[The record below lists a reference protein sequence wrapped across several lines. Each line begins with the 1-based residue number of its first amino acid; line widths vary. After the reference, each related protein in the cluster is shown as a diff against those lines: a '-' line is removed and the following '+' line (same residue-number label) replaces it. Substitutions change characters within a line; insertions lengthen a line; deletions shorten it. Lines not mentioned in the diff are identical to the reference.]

1 MLLLMLLLGMMMLRL
16 MLILQLLLLSLVVL
30 LLQLLLPSIVSHV
43 LINAI
48 TRGGVF
54 GGRSL
59 IIWSGDLRLWKGLRG
74 AIGPSS

>member
-1 MLLLMLLLGMMMLRL
+1 MLLLGMMMLRL
-16 MLILQLLLLSLVVL
+16 VLILQLLLLSLMIM

-43 LINAI
+43 LVNAI
-48 TRGGVF
+48 ARGGVF

-59 IIWSGDLRLWKGLRG
+59 IIRSGDLRLWMGLRG